1 MIRARDG
8 RTRRFL
14 SIAIVYRCCWS
25 WRLDQGTDC
34 LILTGGFWREADIR
48 QNTDYQQE
56 LRLPGVAQ
64 RELSCE
70 VCHAGVESHKAML
83 VGRPPIPKETSGCSH
98 DDRRCP
104 LIALGGSER
113 DWISATAAM
122 ESRVPFRAG
131 GV

>member
-1 MIRARDG
+1 MLESGSSGSVRG
-8 RTRRFL
+8 VL
-14 SIAIVYRCCWS
+14 SNEHPYREP
-25 WRLDQGTDC
+25 G
-34 LILTGGFWREADIR
+34 READVR
-48 QNTDYQQE
+48 QNTDYKQE

-64 RELSCE
+64 RQLSCE
-70 VCHAGVESHKAML
+70 VCNAGVESHKAML

-113 DWISATAAM
+113 DWISAPAAM

>member
-1 MIRARDG
+1 MKFTTPNDRRADPVRCALRG
-8 RTRRFL
+8 RVR
-14 SIAIVYRCCWS
+14 SISPASAPSREIIANDRC
-25 WRLDQGTDC
+25 
-34 LILTGGFWREADIR
+34 WREADIR

-113 DWISATAAM
+113 D
-122 ESRVPFRAG
+122 
-131 GV
+131 